1 MPIFRI
7 IFLTAILAFGVV
19 WVRIEVNRSGRT
31 IGVLQNQV
39 DTKEAR
45 NQYLKLEILR
55 LSNPETISKLAKEK
69 FGLEPIAP
77 HRVVV
82 LDRKK

>member
-1 MPIFRI
+1 MPVFRI

-77 HRVVV
+77 HRVVI